1 MQKLK
6 SLWAE
11 TKSKF
16 AIHEKELVDCY
27 IVFLREVAK
36 FYLQKGRR
44 VFFEEN
50 RFVHWGEGNFGW
62 LVIEGKEEV
71 NEVFGEYISEIQFKP
86 KISKEI
92 IKGYT
97 EIKEKNLEDIRYGI

>member
-1 MQKLK
+1 MQHLK
-6 SLWAE
+6 SLWKK
-11 TKSKF
+11 TKTRFDSL
-16 AIHEKELVDCY
+16 EKKLIDCY
-27 IVFLREVAK
+27 IAFLREVAK

-62 LVIEGKEEV
+62 LVIEGNEEED
-71 NEVFGEYISEIQFKP
+71 EVFGEYISEIQFKP